1 MPCQP
6 SRTLCGSK
14 HPQCPFWVPAPAFHM
29 PEMLGVNYCLVS
41 HRVWWHCGTDGH
53 ACAGISDRHMLTL
66 SQLFLCVRVVIPISP
81 HHYSQIAQVGY
92 QCCFWQHFV
101 SLFHPVLISLQITI
115 TCISSS
121 RIADDMLSGKEARD
135 ISSFVVALAHS
146 QPLNCSCIPRML
158 LEGHVKLVA
167 AKMTPPRGPKLGS
180 ARFAILIGRTVSFW

>member
-1 MPCQP
+1 MDISILVPRPKLFQPDLDRCHLWCFHEEPAMPCQP

-101 SLFHPVLISLQITI
+101 SLFHPVLISL
-115 TCISSS
+115 
-121 RIADDMLSGKEARD
+121 
-135 ISSFVVALAHS
+135 
-146 QPLNCSCIPRML
+146 
-158 LEGHVKLVA
+158 
-167 AKMTPPRGPKLGS
+167 
-180 ARFAILIGRTVSFW
+180 